1 MLGHVQLALAWV
13 ACLVLADLVLA
24 DLGPAGVEAGAELL
38 AEGGVPELDLELE
51 QWQGPIQDGEKGD
64 PAEEDLYV
72 ALLGVWSVSSGL
84 CHPWNVL
91 G

>member
-38 AEGGVPELDLELE
+38 AEVGG
-51 QWQGPIQDGEKGD
+51 DGRD
-64 PAEEDLYV
+64 
-72 ALLGVWSVSSGL
+72 
-84 CHPWNVL
+84 
-91 G
+91 